1 VARNKHGSPARRDKR
16 YTPKAKNKHGGL
28 AVIDA
33 IAGEGEARYII
44 EQVNQPLRPVDV
56 GVVETKYWIALADV
70 RTGAG
75 TEKSWSYLCTCL
87 NLTLGLCELG
97 FGKEHLPQILQAF
110 EGAQRAM
117 VRGKQSGTYRFDGPG
132 LTALT
137 DVLQVHEAQLEFTTT
152 KDLLAAE
159 KIVAARVKQG
169 HTYDQHP
176 EPASRA

>member
-1 VARNKHGSPARRDKR
+1 MAKNKHGSPARRAKR
-16 YTPKAKNKHGGL
+16 YIPKANNKMGGL
-28 AVIDA
+28 LAIDA
-33 IAGEGEARYII
+33 IAGAGEARYVI
-44 EQVNQPLRPVDV
+44 EQVNKPLRPVDV
-56 GVVETKYWIALADV
+56 TTVEMKYWVALGDV
-70 RTGAG
+70 RAGAG

-97 FGKEHLPQILQAF
+97 FGKEHLPLVVEAF

-137 DVLQVHEAQLEFTTT
+137 DALQIHEAQLEVATT

-159 KIVAARVKQG
+159 KIIADRIVRG
-169 HTYDQHP
+169 HAYDQHP
-176 EPASRA
+176 AIA